1 MANQHNKY
9 DCLEY
14 YELIQEKSDLMP
26 IVDNDVSSH
35 RKLKTL
41 YLQEGPRHQHNDK
54 FGGQS
59 NKTFHYKE
67 NYFRI
72 KLKVYDPSN
81 FKLVIDYQSYIFNLD

>member
-1 MANQHNKY
+1 MANQYNKY

-41 YLQEGPRHQHNDK
+41 CLQEGPRHQHNDK

-59 NKTFHYKE
+59 NKTFRYKE
-67 NYFRI
+67 KFFRI
-72 KLKVYDPSN
+72 KLKVHDPSN
-81 FKLVIDYQSYIFNLD
+81 FRLVIDYQSYNFNLD